1 MAKRVLALQISVLL
15 MVASPVLAAQALPD
29 PTQRTSIQ
37 RPQSARVSAPK
48 WILQS
53 TLVASDRR
61 VAVING
67 ETVTVGGAVR
77 GARVLAID
85 PYSVRLQTSSGAIV
99 LTLTGDDPKRASG
112 GD

>member
-1 MAKRVLALQISVLL
+1 MANWTGCLCAALLI
-15 MVASPVLAAQALPD
+15 ASPALNAQSLPD
-29 PTQRTSIQ
+29 PTERTSIH
-37 RPQSARVSAPK
+37 RPQTARATAPK
-48 WILQS
+48 WILHS

-67 ETVTVGGAVR
+67 ETVTVGGAVG
-77 GARVLAID
+77 GARVLAIN
-85 PYSVRLQTSSGAIV
+85 PYSVRLQTTSGAIE